1 MGVCGVDLYDG
12 PLGDGS
18 LRISPGPKILMLVN
32 GAGFYSLIVCGQS
45 RFSAGFQFS
54 LSVKERRVSK
64 IFQHSLLQ
72 PPGPSLGLSSL
83 YVRGG
88 ERMGIRAKLSVMGTQ
103 VLFLA
108 CVLKS

>member
-1 MGVCGVDLYDG
+1 M
-12 PLGDGS
+12 
-18 LRISPGPKILMLVN
+18 
-32 GAGFYSLIVCGQS
+32 IVCGQS
-45 RFSAGFQFS
+45 HFSPGFQFS

-83 YVRGG
+83 YVNGGG
-88 ERMGIRAKLSVMGTQ
+88 ERMGIRAKLSVTGAQ